1 VRDTELAGSRRQE
14 LELWEADEGDASA
27 HGRISGISVIPT
39 GREARPPTGDTA
51 EDLPMAKLRIVIALY
66 PGITHLDFTGPH
78 QVLVRTP
85 DAEVVVASLGGRD
98 IEAEGLV
105 FSQLADLA
113 AIPSCDVLLV
123 PGGLGA
129 MEAILDEPF
138 LTEIRRLA
146 AGARSVTSVC
156 TGSLILG
163 AAGLLQGKR
172 AACHWAFRELLEP
185 FGAIVSDAR
194 VERDG
199 RLITGG
205 GVTAGIDFAFVL
217 LAELAG
223 TAYAQSVQLGLEYAP
238 APPFAAGRP
247 ELAPPEVLARVQE
260 RLHPLAAKGL
270 ANAREAARRLQP
282 V

>member
-1 VRDTELAGSRRQE
+1 
-14 LELWEADEGDASA
+14 
-27 HGRISGISVIPT
+27 
-39 GREARPPTGDTA
+39 
-51 EDLPMAKLRIVIALY
+51 MAALRIVIALY
-66 PGITHLDFTGPH
+66 PGITQLDFTGPH

-85 DAEVVVASLGGRD
+85 DAEVVVASLGGCD
-98 IEAEGLV
+98 IAATGFV
-105 FSQLADLA
+105 FAQLADLA

-129 MEAILDEPF
+129 LEAILDEAF
-138 LTEIRRLA
+138 LAEIRRLA
-146 AGARSVTSVC
+146 IGARYVTSVC

-172 AACHWAFRELLEP
+172 AACHWAFRELLAP

-199 RLITGG
+199 RLFTGG

-223 TAYAQSVQLGLEYAP
+223 VDYAQAVQLALEYAP
-238 APPFAAGRP
+238 TPPFEAGRP
-247 ELAPPEVLARVQE
+247 ELAPPEVLARVHE
-260 RLHPLAAKGL
+260 RLHPHAAKGL
-270 ANAREAARRLQP
+270 AHAREAAGRLQP
-282 V
+282 A